1 MRVLILE
8 DEAPA
13 RQRLEQAVR
22 RAEPGAEIVAALP
35 SVTQAAAW
43 LAAHP
48 APELVIA
55 DVQLA
60 DGLSLELFERAP
72 PPCPVIFCTAYDE
85 YLVEAMRHD
94 GIDYLLK
101 PIDDAAVAGALAK
114 YRRLE
119 AHFAGRVARLAA
131 VVRAAPSRRR
141 LLARRR
147 DGFVALAL
155 DDVAYFVVKDKLVEV
170 VTRAG
175 ARLDVDRTLGELEA
189 ELDPAEAFRVNR
201 QYLVR
206 AAAVAGFRPW
216 AKGKLV
222 VELDP
227 PPGEDV
233 VVSQENAARFRAW
246 LGG

>member
-1 MRVLILE
+1 MRILILE

-48 APELVIA
+48 APDLVIA
-55 DVQLA
+55 DLQLA

-72 PPCPVIFCTAYDE
+72 PGCPVIFCTAYDE

-101 PIDDAAVAGALAK
+101 PIDDAAVAAALAK

-119 AHFAGRVARLAA
+119 AHFTG
-131 VVRAAPSRRR
+131 RAAELARALRAGPTRRR

-147 DGFVALAL
+147 DGFVALKL
-155 DDVAYFVVKDKLVEV
+155 DDVAYFVVQDKLVEV
-170 VTRAG
+170 VTRSG

-189 ELDPAEAFRVNR
+189 ELDPDELFRANR
-201 QYLVR
+201 QYLIR
-206 AAAVAGFRPW
+206 ASAVVGFRPLV
-216 AKGKLV
+216 KGKLI